1 MRETFKVGWK
11 AQQPVCELL
20 PPASGLDVDAA
31 RARALRDF
39 LDSPGA
45 YVLVAVERVAAAAS
59 QVSGKFRYAVD
70 WVFVG

>member
-1 MRETFKVGWK
+1 
-11 AQQPVCELL
+11 
-20 PPASGLDVDAA
+20 
-31 RARALRDF
+31 LRDF

-45 YVLVAVERVAAAAS
+45 DVLVAVERVAAVAS